1 MIAQPAK
8 PGGAAAKP
16 LTKEKMEELDQNRK
30 DPDEAPMRPLAR
42 GIEVI
47 RQQLR
52 TMPAVPG
59 VYRMLDERGTVLYVG
74 KAKNLKARLT
84 SYTIAGN
91 LSQRIMR
98 MVALTR
104 SLVVVTTHTEVEALL
119 LEANLIKRFRPHY
132 NILLKD
138 DKAFPYVR
146 LDESHPYPQ
155 IMKHRGARSDGA
167 EYFGPFASAGAVN
180 KTLNILQRA
189 FLLRTC
195 SDSVFASR
203 SRPCLLFQIKRCSA
217 PCVERISAEDY
228 GALVGQARDFLA
240 GRSQNVKDMLSKR
253 MLEAS
258 DALDFETA
266 AIYRD
271 RLQALSLVQATQEV
285 SSSRLGDL
293 DAVAAWQAAG
303 QTCVQVFFY
312 RNGQNWGDRAFFPRH
327 DKSEGLGEILA
338 AFLSQ
343 FYDDKKPPREILVNH
358 EVAEQELL
366 EEALSLKAGRR
377 IRIVQPKRSERRGLV
392 RTAERN
398 AQVALERKLAESSTQ
413 AALLEKLA
421 DVFELETAPRRI
433 EVYDNSHISG
443 TKALGAMIVAGPEG
457 FEKNQY
463 RKFNIRSEDIAPGD
477 DYGMMREV
485 MTRRFGRL
493 LKEDPARAGQAWP
506 DLVLI
511 DGGLGQLNAVREVL
525 AELGVTDLAIA
536 AIAKG
541 PDRNAGRE
549 DFYLPGRAP
558 FKLPP
563 GSPVLYYV
571 QRLRDEAHRFA
582 IGGHRARRAKDTRR
596 SILDDVPG
604 IGPRRKRALLLHFG
618 SAQAVASAAIADL
631 EVVPG
636 INRAT
641 ARVIYDHFHDRD

>member
-1 MIAQPAK
+1 
-8 PGGAAAKP
+8 
-16 LTKEKMEELDQNRK
+16 MEELDHNMDQAT
-30 DPDEAPMRPLAR
+30 EQEEQAELRPLAR
-42 GIEVI
+42 GIAVI
-47 RQQLR
+47 KEQLR
-52 TMPAVPG
+52 TMPTMPG
-59 VYRMLDERGTVLYVG
+59 VYRMLDDRGNVLYVG

-84 SYTIAGN
+84 SYTIPGN
-91 LSQRIMR
+91 LSQRILR
-98 MVALTR
+98 MVSNTR

-146 LDESHPYPQ
+146 LDTSHPFPQ
-155 IMKHRGARSDGA
+155 IMKHRGARTDDA

-217 PCVERISAEDY
+217 PCVERISAADY
-228 GALVGQARDFLA
+228 AALVGQARDFLA
-240 GRSQNVKDMLSKR
+240 GRSQGVKDMLSKR

-271 RLQALSLVQATQEV
+271 RLQALSLVQSTQEI
-285 SSSRLGDL
+285 SSSRLGDM
-293 DAVAAWQAAG
+293 DAIAAYQAAG
-303 QTCVQVFFY
+303 QTCVQVFFF

-327 DKSEGLGEILA
+327 DKAEGLDEILA
-338 AFLSQ
+338 AFIGQ
-343 FYDDKKPPREILVNH
+343 FYDDKTPPREILVNH
-358 EVAEQELL
+358 TVAEQALL
-366 EEALSLKAGRR
+366 EEALSLKTGRR
-377 IRIVQPKRSERRGLV
+377 IRIVQPKRSERRGLL

-421 DVFELETAPRRI
+421 ELFGLDAPPRRI

-443 TKALGAMIVAGPEG
+443 TRALGAMIVAGPEG

-463 RKFNIRSEDIAPGD
+463 RKFNIRSEEITPGD

-511 DGGLGQLNAVREVL
+511 DGGLGQLNAVREVM
-525 AELGVTDLAIA
+525 AQLGVGDIPIA

-631 EVVPG
+631 EEVPG

-641 ARVIYDHFHDRD
+641 ARVIYNHFHESH

>member
-1 MIAQPAK
+1 
-8 PGGAAAKP
+8 
-16 LTKEKMEELDQNRK
+16 MEELDHNMDQAT
-30 DPDEAPMRPLAR
+30 EQEEQAELRPLAR
-42 GIEVI
+42 GIAVI
-47 RQQLR
+47 KEQLR
-52 TMPAVPG
+52 TMPTMPG
-59 VYRMLDERGTVLYVG
+59 VYRMLDERGNVLYVG

-84 SYTIAGN
+84 SYTIPGN
-91 LSQRIMR
+91 LSQRILR
-98 MVALTR
+98 MVSNTR

-146 LDESHPYPQ
+146 LDTSHPFPQ
-155 IMKHRGARSDGA
+155 IMKHRGARTDDA

-217 PCVERISAEDY
+217 PCVERISAADY
-228 GALVGQARDFLA
+228 AALVGQARDFLA
-240 GRSQNVKDMLSKR
+240 GRSQSVKDMLSKR

-271 RLQALSLVQATQEV
+271 RLQALSLVQSTQEI
-285 SSSRLGDL
+285 SSSRLGDM
-293 DAVAAWQAAG
+293 DAIAAYQAAG
-303 QTCVQVFFY
+303 QTCVQVFFF

-327 DKSEGLGEILA
+327 DKAEGLDEILA
-338 AFLSQ
+338 AFIGQ
-343 FYDDKKPPREILVNH
+343 FYDDKTPPREILVNH
-358 EVAEQELL
+358 TVAEQALL
-366 EEALSLKAGRR
+366 EEALSLKTGRR
-377 IRIVQPKRSERRGLV
+377 IRIVQPKRSERRGLL

-421 DVFELETAPRRI
+421 ELFGLDAPPRRI

-443 TKALGAMIVAGPEG
+443 TRALGAMIVAGPEG

-463 RKFNIRSEDIAPGD
+463 RKFNIRSEEITPGD

-511 DGGLGQLNAVREVL
+511 DGGLGQLNAVREVM
-525 AELGVTDLAIA
+525 AQLGVGDIPIA

-631 EVVPG
+631 EEVPG

-641 ARVIYDHFHDRD
+641 ARVIYNHFHESH